1 MQDVMTVSRRQFL
14 QTGAAAA
21 GGLVIGFHL
30 PAPGR
35 GARAA
40 TAEAAINAW
49 LRIAPDDTVTILVA
63 HSEMGQGV
71 YTSLPM
77 IVAEELEADWKK
89 VRAEMAPADPEYRN
103 RMFGV
108 QATGGSTSVRSSFDH
123 LRQAGATA
131 REMLRQA
138 AAERWGVPVAEC
150 HASGGRIVH
159 GPKGWQATY
168 GELAEAAAR
177 LEPPAEVALKKPAQW
192 TLIGKPTPRLDT
204 PLKVDGS
211 AVFGVDVKL
220 DGLLVGTVMA
230 CPVFGGRLRSVDEAP
245 ALAVKGVRAVVPLDD
260 AVVVVADGYWPAL
273 KGLRALA
280 PVWDEGANAAMSS
293 ASIRA
298 GFMAALDGPAAVAAT
313 AGDDAALAGAAKQ
326 VEAVYEVPFLAHATM
341 EPMNATARVAADG
354 VEIWAPTQ
362 GQGPIQFAVGAALG
376 VEPVQVKVHTTFLG
390 GGFGRRFET
399 DFVLQTVLAAKAVG
413 APVKLIWSREEDIR
427 HDFYRPAAVARL
439 RGGLDAAGRPVAWQA
454 RLVCPSIMTRALPD
468 YVKDGIDPSSV
479 EGAVEIPYRIANRR
493 TEYAMTHTGVP
504 VGFWRS
510 VGNSQNAFFV
520 ESFLDE
526 IAHAAG
532 ADPLDFRLRLLDE
545 APRHRAVLEA
555 AAEAAGWGGPL
566 AAGRFRGLALHESFG
581 SIVAEAVEISVGE
594 GKALR
599 VHKVACAVDCGVVVN
614 PDTVV
619 AQMESGIV
627 YGLTAALFGEITLRD
642 GRVEQGNFDGYEMLR
657 LAQMP
662 EIAVRIVESGAA
674 LGGIGEPSTP
684 PIAPAVA
691 NAIFA
696 ATGERVRSLPFARHG
711 FTAA

>member
-1 MQDVMTVSRRQFL
+1 MQDVVTVSRRRFL
-14 QTGAAAA
+14 QAGAAAA

-30 PAPGR
+30 PARGR

-40 TAEAAINAW
+40 AEAVVNAW
-49 LRIAPDDTVTILVA
+49 LRIAPDDSVTILVA

-77 IVAEELEADWKK
+77 IVAEELEADWNK

-150 HASGGRIVH
+150 HASGGRVVH
-159 GPKGWQATY
+159 GPKGLQATY
-168 GELAEAAAR
+168 GALAEAAAR
-177 LEPPAEVALKKPAQW
+177 LAPPAEVALKKPAQW

-204 PLKVDGS
+204 PMKVDGS

-230 CPVFGGRLRSVDEAP
+230 CPVFGGRLRTVDQAP

-298 GFMAALDGPAAVAAT
+298 GFMAALDGPAAVAAA

-341 EPMNATARVAADG
+341 EPMNATAHVTADG

-376 VEPVQVKVHTTFLG
+376 LEPGQVKVHTTFLG

-399 DFVLQTVLAAKAVG
+399 DVALQAVLAAKAVG

-479 EGAVEIPYRIANRR
+479 EGAVEMPYRIANRR
-493 TEYAMTHTGVP
+493 TEYAMTNTGVP

-555 AAEAAGWGGPL
+555 AAEAAGWGSPPPP
-566 AAGRFRGLALHESFG
+566 GRFRGLALHESFG
-581 SIVAEAVEISVGE
+581 SIVAEVVEISVGD
-594 GKALR
+594 GKALS

-627 YGLTAALFGEITLRD
+627 YGLTAALFGEITLGD

-662 EIAVRIVESGAA
+662 EIAVRIVESDAA

-696 ATGERVRSLPFARHG
+696 ATGERIRSLPLVRHG
-711 FTAA
+711 FAAA

>member
-1 MQDVMTVSRRQFL
+1 
-14 QTGAAAA
+14 
-21 GGLVIGFHL
+21 
-30 PAPGR
+30 
-35 GARAA
+35 
-40 TAEAAINAW
+40 
-49 LRIAPDDTVTILVA
+49 
-63 HSEMGQGV
+63 
-71 YTSLPM
+71 
-77 IVAEELEADWKK
+77 
-89 VRAEMAPADPEYRN
+89 
-103 RMFGV
+103 
-108 QATGGSTSVRSSFDH
+108 
-123 LRQAGATA
+123 
-131 REMLRQA
+131 
-138 AAERWGVPVAEC
+138 
-150 HASGGRIVH
+150 
-159 GPKGWQATY
+159 
-168 GELAEAAAR
+168 
-177 LEPPAEVALKKPAQW
+177 PAEVALKKPAQW

-204 PLKVDGS
+204 PAKVDGS

-230 CPVFGGRLRSVDEAP
+230 CPVFGGRLRTVDQAP

-280 PVWDEGANAAMSS
+280 PEWDEGANAAMSS

-298 GFMAALDGPAAVAAT
+298 EFMAALDGPAAVAAA

-341 EPMNATARVAADG
+341 EPMNATAHVTADG

-376 VEPVQVKVHTTFLG
+376 LEPGQVKVHTTFLG

-399 DFVLQTVLAAKAVG
+399 DFALQAVLAAKAVG

-439 RGGLDAAGRPVAWQA
+439 RGGLDAGGRPVAWQA

-479 EGAVEIPYRIANRR
+479 EGAAEMPYRIANRR
-493 TEYAMTHTGVP
+493 TEYAMKHTGVP

-555 AAEAAGWGGPL
+555 AAETAGWGSPPPP
-566 AAGRFRGLALHESFG
+566 GRFRGLALHESFG
-581 SIVAEAVEISVGE
+581 SIVAEVVEISVGD
-594 GKALR
+594 GKALS

-662 EIAVRIVESGAA
+662 EIAVRIVQFGAA
-674 LGGIGEPSTP
+674 IGGIGEPSTP

-696 ATGERVRSLPFARHG
+696 ATGERVRSLPLVRHG
-711 FTAA
+711 FAAA